1 MKKLVLCTLSI
12 LPTLQRGLLL
22 LLVSNSQSILVVDD
36 EFDIV
41 ESIKL
46 WLHKRGLEVQ
56 GFTNPLLALEYFKNN
71 SSRIGLVLSDI
82 RMPQMNGFELV
93 KRMRTMGTEV
103 RIILM
108 SAFEINHGEMTRVL
122 PDIKIDS
129 LISKP
134 ISLRNLTKTINKIS
148 K

>member
-1 MKKLVLCTLSI
+1 MVI
-12 LPTLQRGLLL
+12 
-22 LLVSNSQSILVVDD
+22 DD
-36 EFDIV
+36 EPDIV

-46 WLHKRGLEVQ
+46 WLQKRGLKVQ

-71 SSRIGLVLSDI
+71 CNNIRLVLSDI
-82 RMPQMNGFELV
+82 RMPQMNGYEFV
-93 KRMRTMGTEV
+93 KRIKNLRSEIKV
-103 RIILM
+103 ILM
-108 SAFEINHGEMTRVL
+108 SAFEINQADMARVL

-134 ISLRNLTKTINKIS
+134 VSLRKLTKMIDNVS